1 MNEEEK
7 KNEPVV
13 YRGDQITS
21 PINKSNPKQGDPC
34 HTLADDDR
42 NYVVYKNHRQD
53 ARFKPVGETCI
64 AVSQLWGTGGNNQPM
79 VVDGFNTQAS
89 EDVSPTL
96 MCQRQDTKNIPMVLE
111 GNGSRS
117 SHHGDGFSESETM
130 YTLNTV
136 EVHAVVDPKTYQET
150 SGTLSGGAHAS
161 GFNGQDANNDMLV
174 SHPVVRRLTPLE
186 AERLQGFPDG
196 WTNIGDWKD
205 TQGKKHKASDAP
217 RYRALGNSLALPF
230 WQWLAGRIVGELKKD
245 DVEDPTMASL
255 FDGIGGFPLVF
266 QRQGCKPVWA
276 SEIEEFPIAVTKIH
290 FPEEEEDDD

>member
-42 NYVVYKNHRQD
+42 NYVVYENHRQD

-79 VVDGFNTQAS
+79 V
-89 EDVSPTL
+89 
-96 MCQRQDTKNIPMVLE
+96 LE

-117 SHHGDGFSESETM
+117 SHHGDGFAESETM

-196 WTNIGDWKD
+196 WTDIGDWKD

-217 RYRALGNSLALPF
+217 PLSRFR
-230 WQWLAGRIVGELKKD
+230 QLAGAPVLAMARGAHSGRVEEGRRGRSHDGESLRRHRRIPAGIPETGMQTSLGVGD
-245 DVEDPTMASL
+245 RGVSDSRHQDTFPRR
-255 FDGIGGFPLVF
+255 GG
-266 QRQGCKPVWA
+266 RQ
-276 SEIEEFPIAVTKIH
+276 
-290 FPEEEEDDD
+290 

>member
-1 MNEEEK
+1 MNQDK

-13 YRGDQITS
+13 YRGDSITS
-21 PINKSNPKQGDPC
+21 PINQSNPKQGDPC
-34 HTLADDDR
+34 HTLTDDNR
-42 NYVVYKNHRQD
+42 NYVVYENHRQD

-64 AVSQLWGTGGNNQPM
+64 AVSHQWGTGGNNQ
-79 VVDGFNTQAS
+79 
-89 EDVSPTL
+89 
-96 MCQRQDTKNIPMVLE
+96 PMVLE

-117 SHHGDGFSESETM
+117 SHHGDGYAESETM

-136 EVHAVVDPKTYQET
+136 EVHAVVDPKTNQEP
-150 SGTLSGGAHAS
+150 
-161 GFNGQDANNDMLV
+161 V

-196 WTNIGDWKD
+196 WTDIGDWYD

-230 WQWLAGRIVGELKKD
+230 WQWISGRMVGVLKESG
-245 DVEDPTMASL
+245 VENPTMASL

-266 QRQGCKPVWA
+266 QRNGCRPVWA

-290 FPEEEEDDD
+290 FPEEEEEDND